1 MVDTPAGKA
10 VDLGCEYTLEV
21 DGKGDSILNVTS
33 GFVALERGGRES
45 IVPAGMMCRMR
56 KGKGI
61 GTPFSAASTAKFRNA
76 LERFDF
82 SGGGSSSI
90 TEVLAEADLYD
101 MVSLWHLLS
110 RVPKTDRG
118 AVFDELSKFV
128 GPPTGVTREGII
140 ALDKNML
147 EVWREAI
154 EAAWFS

>member
-1 MVDTPAGKA
+1 MTHCSHVFAATESQITGQVQKKYRTQFHRTRSFQTEPTKA
-10 VDLGCEYTLEV
+10 TRSRSQEPY
-21 DGKGDSILNVTS
+21 
-33 GFVALERGGRES
+33 
-45 IVPAGMMCRMR
+45 
-56 KGKGI
+56 
-61 GTPFSAASTAKFRNA
+61 FSQTARPQPQA

-90 TEVLAEADLYD
+90 SEVLAEADLYD

-128 GPPTGVTREGII
+128 GPPAGVTREGII

-147 EVWREAI
+147 EVWLEAV